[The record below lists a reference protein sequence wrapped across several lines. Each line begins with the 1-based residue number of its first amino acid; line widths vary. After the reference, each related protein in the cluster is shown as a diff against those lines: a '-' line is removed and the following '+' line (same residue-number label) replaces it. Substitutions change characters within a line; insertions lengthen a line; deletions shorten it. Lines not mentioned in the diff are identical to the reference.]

1 MMFVREVMSLN
12 PATITPSE
20 SLQTAIERMGKRYR
34 RLPVVDNDGYLV
46 GIITDR
52 DLRLAVN
59 SPYILRERWQDEQLL
74 TNTYVEN
81 CMTANPASIGP
92 DDTVQ
97 EAVHLIIKGRFSGLP
112 VVDESNRVVGVVTV
126 TDLLRAFDTFLT
138 RLSHHDVD
146 ESIDDEAD

>member
-1 MMFVREVMSLN
+1 MMYVREVMSAD
-12 PATITPSE
+12 PVTILPTDN
-20 SLQTAIERMGKRYR
+20 LKMAMERMGRSYR
-34 RLPVVDNDGYLV
+34 RLPVVDAEGRLV

-74 TNTYVEN
+74 TNTLVET

-92 DDTVQ
+92 DAHVQ
-97 EAVHLIIKGRFSGLP
+97 DAVNLIIKGRFSGLP
-112 VVDESNRVVGVVTV
+112 VVDDNNHVIGVLTV

-138 RLSHHDVD
+138 RLSHHMD
-146 ESIDDEAD
+146 EETEL